1 MAVFFIIEVH
11 VYLTVAQNP
20 SWEAIHFTADNYTK
34 YATLPGTAQ
43 LVDELI
49 NPNTQTHKHTYTH
62 MPFNALVQYKYST
75 NYSQPASRGCITN
88 TASKIGTR

>member
-1 MAVFFIIEVH
+1 MAVFVIIEVH
-11 VYLTVAQNP
+11 VCLTVAQNP

-34 YATLPGTAQ
+34 YATLPGMAQ

-49 NPNTQTHKHTYTH
+49 NPNTHTHTHTH

-75 NYSQPASRGCITN
+75 NYSQPAEDV
-88 TASKIGTR
+88 